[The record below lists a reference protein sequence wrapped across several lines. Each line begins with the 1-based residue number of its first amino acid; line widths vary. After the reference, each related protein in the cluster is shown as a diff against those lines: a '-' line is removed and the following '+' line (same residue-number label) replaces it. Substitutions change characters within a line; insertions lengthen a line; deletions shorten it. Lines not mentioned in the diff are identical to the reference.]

1 MNNNAPGF
9 GPNPDALYQVPRGR
23 RVAHEQSHGSY
34 IWRSRWPKW
43 LHFYEHSDGFFRRI
57 VWTIMLPESKHN
69 FALAT
74 LSQKIGIVESKST
87 KYDIHSQN
95 KNSGTK
101 SKNSTFWLSKSD
113 LHSENEKKNG
123 PKLVPK
129 SGNHILLPTK
139 SVKKQWFL
147 YVFSCLKI

>member
-1 MNNNAPGF
+1 
-9 GPNPDALYQVPRGR
+9 
-23 RVAHEQSHGSY
+23 
-34 IWRSRWPKW
+34 
-43 LHFYEHSDGFFRRI
+43 
-57 VWTIMLPESKHN
+57 MLPESKPN

-113 LHSENEKKNG
+113 LHSENEKKMIQNWFQN
-123 PKLVPK
+123 PEIIYYYLPNQSKN
-129 SGNHILLPTK
+129 SGFCMF
-139 SVKKQWFL
+139 FL
-147 YVFSCLKI
+147 A